1 MRPICSEPDL
11 ACTYRL
17 GHLWDTGRYVWE
29 KTGFCIYWCRKPSSS
44 MLIVHFCNLRSECAA
59 SAARDACEDL
69 VGSVAYIIYPLMI
82 YDASC
87 AIDVLLPIV
96 CIWGIQSHPW
106 LEPAVCC
113 SGNCGVRPC
122 SILQL
127 WQLWSHH
134 DPTMIPRK
142 AMFMLADVAPQ
153 GSWAGRSGVWRGT
166 CTFDGGKR
174 GRYHLFKAQCLGRWT
189 ICPRPKTTIISTG
202 WNKQHRSVLD
212 ELYHER

>member
-1 MRPICSEPDL
+1 M
-11 ACTYRL
+11 T
-17 GHLWDTGRYVWE
+17 HLV
-29 KTGFCIYWCRKPSSS
+29 
-44 MLIVHFCNLRSECAA
+44 
-59 SAARDACEDL
+59 
-69 VGSVAYIIYPLMI
+69 PLT
-82 YDASC
+82 SC
-87 AIDVLLPIV
+87 CLYDVLLPIV

-122 SILQL
+122 SYG
-127 WQLWSHH
+127 SC

-142 AMFMLADVAPQ
+142 AIFMLADVAPQ

-212 ELYHER
+212 ELVHIWISLVALYNPFIVICMFTYCFGWCWCDVLWHWCRWNKVRHFLCILFLMSIFCDVSWNQ